1 MEEKNNLIIEVY
13 NVFKDYLD
21 EQNPMT
27 KDDIYRALAE
37 RGIGISDDTLTK
49 CIKQINNQMD
59 IKINV
64 TKGRYAKYQLVSR
77 LFKYSELKLMIDAIN
92 SSSVIDEKTTTSIVE
107 KLKKTGSLHEAK
119 ELERSST
126 GVNKAKTQN
135 TILLE
140 NVDMIQKAFK
150 EHCRIEFDY
159 MEWTPKKKLK
169 IKKIKSSS
177 GKEFNHSMD
186 PWKLFWADD
195 RYYLFGYDTYVKE
208 GEQPKIRN
216 YRVDKMCN
224 IRLLEEEKRQF
235 IDQFSQFNLDAYVA
249 EHMGMYGNDVHHF
262 EVEVPEYLIGAFID
276 QYGTGIHIEETDKE
290 KIYKIHFRSAV
301 SPIVIGWMIGMREVS
316 VIKPDS
322 ARAMMK
328 EILENNL
335 KRLKDL

>member
-177 GKEFNHSMD
+177 GKEFNHSME
-186 PWKLFWADD
+186 PWKLFWAD
-195 RYYLFGYDTYVKE
+195 
-208 GEQPKIRN
+208 I
-216 YRVDKMCN
+216 
-224 IRLLEEEKRQF
+224 
-235 IDQFSQFNLDAYVA
+235 
-249 EHMGMYGNDVHHF
+249 
-262 EVEVPEYLIGAFID
+262 
-276 QYGTGIHIEETDKE
+276 
-290 KIYKIHFRSAV
+290 
-301 SPIVIGWMIGMREVS
+301 
-316 VIKPDS
+316 
-322 ARAMMK
+322 
-328 EILENNL
+328 
-335 KRLKDL
+335 